1 MSDYIL
7 AEHVNHTER
16 TFNAT
21 ARSLS
26 GSPHWKLDDNTGVY
40 STTGSVGL
48 FIVLDRLTK
57 DQAHFEKQKFFQT
70 MEAYGYKKAKNLRTD
85 LL

>member
-1 MSDYIL
+1 MNDYVTAIF
-7 AEHVNHTER
+7 VDHTNR

-26 GSPHWKLDDNTGVY
+26 GSPHWKLDN
-40 STTGSVGL
+40 TTGRYQATGL
-48 FIVLDRLTK
+48 VDTYVILDNLSK

-70 MEAYGYKKAKNLRTD
+70 MEHRGYRKCKNLGVTV
-85 LL
+85 